1 MSAKGDLIYVQAS
14 DPVIQKNGESGG
26 AVTALLKFALEEG
39 IVDAVLAVKRGI
51 DVYDARPVL
60 ITDPEEVIETAGS
73 VYEGTLLL

>member
-51 DVYDARPVL
+51 DV
-60 ITDPEEVIETAGS
+60 
-73 VYEGTLLL
+73 